1 MMRWWLGMLALVIG
15 CAGSNNAIKENYKSS
30 LERWPS
36 GEISRLV
43 PPSGAVEIVTSND
56 IEADAIRMME
66 NGYLLLGR
74 SKFRGTELDA
84 DAARDAAKS
93 LGASVVFVKSEYAKT
108 VREAVPIERWTTAR
122 APAGN
127 RDALGGGDPMHGEYK
142 VRFVQRKVDYFDLS
156 ATFWAKSK
164 PPIFGVIVEN
174 SGGVTTQSSG
184 ARGVVV
190 RAVIAGSPAARAG
203 LQREDVIVRFAGG
216 EITTADG
223 FFDSVIANKGR
234 TVEVEIVRVS
244 QGKDF
249 KIELQ
254 LANE

>member
-1 MMRWWLGMLALVIG
+1 MRWLIMLALVVG

-36 GEISRLV
+36 GEVSRLV
-43 PPSGAVEIVTSND
+43 PPSGAVEIVTSTD
-56 IEADAIRMME
+56 IEGDSLRMME

-74 SKFRGTELDA
+74 SKFQGSELDA

-93 LGASVVFVKSEYAKT
+93 IGASVVFVKSEYAKT
-108 VREAVPIERWTTAR
+108 VREAVPMERWTTAR
-122 APAGN
+122 GPTG
-127 RDALGGGDPMHGEYK
+127 RRGGGADPMHGEFK
-142 VRFVQRKVDYFDLS
+142 VRFVQRTVDYFDLS
-156 ATFWAKSK
+156 ATFWAKSR

-174 SGGVTTQSSG
+174 SGGVTTQSAD

-190 RAVIAGSPAARAG
+190 RAVITGSPAARAG
-203 LQREDVIVRFAGG
+203 VAREDVIVRFAGA

-223 FFDSVIANKGR
+223 FFDAVVANKGKN
-234 TVEVEIVRVS
+234 VEVEIVRVA

-249 KIELQ
+249 RIQVQ
-254 LANE
+254 LESE